1 MISFEAFN
9 TKQYKTMAIS
19 KHFAKF
25 NPKPLI
31 VYHLVL
37 DNSKSMQI
45 YHPDLKNLLSK
56 HLKSLQNT
64 LPEQQVNITSSL
76 FNSEIQSLGMSYSET
91 LNMLKKIE
99 NNGNTNLFDAIIDN
113 LKWLAQTLAQEKEV
127 TTEKIYFVLI
137 TDGHEN
143 KSSALTALTVN
154 EFLANFKKSNPLE
167 FVMISGSFLDLHC
180 DIRLTIPSMS
190 QYAADTPALAI
201 ALANLQ
207 KYICGKMN

>member
-1 MISFEAFN
+1 
-9 TKQYKTMAIS
+9 MAIS
-19 KHFAKF
+19 KHLAKF

-64 LPEQQVNITSSL
+64 LPNQQVNVTSSL
-76 FNSEIQSLGMSYSET
+76 FNSEIQSLGMSYTET
-91 LNMLKKIE
+91 INMLKKIE

-113 LKWLAQTLAQEKEV
+113 LEWLAHTLAKEN
-127 TTEKIYFVLI
+127 ESNIKKIYFVLI

-143 KSSALTALTVN
+143 KSSALTAHTVN
-154 EFLANFKKSNPLE
+154 EFLASFKNKYAAE
-167 FVMISGSFLDLHC
+167 FIMISGSFHDLAC

-201 ALANLQ
+201 ALTNLQ